1 MDDREIVAAL
11 AAGDPDGVAAAYDAY
26 AESIYGYCQWMLAEP
41 DDAAEA
47 VRDTFVLA
55 ARELGRRLRDA
66 TKMRLWLFRTARS
79 ECLRRPRAV
88 AGADGAFGAPDTG
101 SQEAGSQEAGS
112 QEAGSQEAGSQ
123 EAGSQEAG
131 SQEAGSQEAGSQEA
145 GDLRRLIRATLA
157 TLTADEREAV
167 ELSLWHDFDDT
178 DVAAML
184 GVSPERAY
192 ALVGNARW
200 QLEKTLGALRIAR
213 TRRAACPEL
222 DTLLAGHDER
232 LTVPV
237 LNLVGQHVAQC
248 EACGNGKPGSLR
260 PEALTR
266 LLPLAEPPADLREQ
280 VLELA
285 AAGLAGAAGTG
296 ASGTGASGTGA
307 SGTGASGT
315 GASGTGASGTGASGA
330 AGDPPLAPER
340 EPAPIPVTAGRSSR
354 AGAGLAIMLAGWGQR
369 GGRVKAAAWNL
380 VRRSPRAT
388 IAALAILV
396 VVAAGVML
404 ITTNDAHAARN
415 LGALSGGA
423 TAGASDPAGTSG
435 AGTIADP
442 GTNTPPSAQ
451 HSGQASPGPA
461 SFLAPSASPSE
472 KVTPARSPRSASPGS
487 STVPSPSA
495 SASPPP
501 PSSSPLPT
509 RTHSASPSPTA
520 TDSPTPTAS
529 PTPTDSP
536 TPSSSATPTDT
547 AV

>member
-88 AGADGAFGAPDTG
+88 AGADGAFGAPDT
-101 SQEAGSQEAGS
+101 
-112 QEAGSQEAGSQ
+112 GSQ